1 MGTVLLLRHGET
13 EWSRTG
19 RHTGLTDVELT
30 AAGEA
35 EARRAAGLLAGR
47 APVLVLT
54 SPLQRARRTAELV
67 GLAALGSV
75 ETDDDL
81 VEWDYGKAEGR
92 TRIEILADVPGWSI
106 WTHGAPGGESPAEIG
121 ARMDRVLTKIRPLV
135 LSGVMTGASTPG
147 GQADGSDRADPLV
160 VIVGHGHALRVLAAR
175 WLGLEPAAGALFRLD
190 TAALSI
196 LGFEH
201 DQPVLRAWNV
211 AAT

>member
-19 RHTGLTDVELT
+19 RHTGLTDIGLT
-30 AAGEA
+30 PAGEA
-35 EARRAAGLLAGR
+35 EARRAARLLAGR

-67 GLAALGSV
+67 GLAALGPV
-75 ETDDDL
+75 ETDADL

-92 TRIEILADVPGWSI
+92 TGIEILADFPGWSI
-106 WTHGAPGGESPAEIG
+106 WTHGAPGGESPAGIG
-121 ARMDRVLTKIRPLV
+121 ARLDRVLSRVRPLV
-135 LSGVMTGASTPG
+135 LSPASTPG
-147 GQADGSDRADPLV
+147 GPAEGSDRPDPLV
-160 VIVGHGHALRVLAAR
+160 VIVGHGHALRVLTAR
-175 WLGLEPAAGALFRLD
+175 WLALEPAAGALFRLD
-190 TAALSI
+190 TAALCI

-201 DQPVLRAWNV
+201 DRPVLRGWNL

>member
-1 MGTVLLLRHGET
+1 M
-13 EWSRTG
+13 
-19 RHTGLTDVELT
+19 
-30 AAGEA
+30 
-35 EARRAAGLLAGR
+35 
-47 APVLVLT
+47 LVLT

-67 GLAALGSV
+67 GLAAFGSV

-211 AAT
+211 AAI